1 MSDGIVFIGM
11 DLGTFKTSVA
21 SSNGR
26 REVLPTAV
34 GWPKDHVAR
43 TMLGRDLVFGE
54 DVWKHRQA
62 LNVVRPFEKGA
73 FKYIDHDLAGVAVE
87 DVQKHKEAAK
97 LVVEHAVA
105 LTKPAAGSLVYGVI
119 GAPSRASIH
128 NKQVIIDAA
137 KTAFDAVVI
146 VSEPFTV
153 AYGMK
158 SLTDTLVIDIGAG
171 TIDICPINGTYP
183 SEEDQITI
191 PLGGDF
197 VDEEFCRLLKEAFP
211 QAQLSPKM
219 ARDIKEKHGFVHDV
233 NEKATV
239 KLMVAGRPREFDV
252 TEQLKQACRSIV
264 PPIIEALGQM
274 IATLDPEFQQ
284 KMLNNILLGGGGSQ
298 LKGLDKLIEEAL
310 VEFGGGSVRKVY
322 DSCFAG
328 AVGALKLAMGM
339 PAEYWSELRGL
350 DGTREAEYGD
360 DETDSQNESGLR
372 VAA

>member
-1 MSDGIVFIGM
+1 MSDGVVFIGM

-43 TMLGRDLVFGE
+43 TMLGRDIVFGE

-73 FKYIDHDLAGVAVE
+73 LKYLDHDLAGVADADVE
-87 DVQKHKEAAK
+87 KHKEAAK
-97 LVVEHAVA
+97 LVVDHAVS
-105 LTKPAAGSLVYGVI
+105 LTKPTPGSLVYGVI

-158 SLTDTLVIDIGAG
+158 SLHDTLVIDIGAG
-171 TIDICPINGTYP
+171 TIDICPIYGTYP
-183 SEEDQITI
+183 ADEDQITI

-197 VDEEFCRLLKEAFP
+197 VDGEFCRLLKERFP
-211 QAQLSPKM
+211 EAQLSPKM
-219 ARDIKEKHGFVHDV
+219 ARDIKEKFGFVHEV
-233 NEKATV
+233 NETAIV

-252 TEQLKQACRSIV
+252 TDCLKQACRSIV
-264 PPIIEALGQM
+264 APIVDALGEM
-274 IATLDPEFQQ
+274 VATLDPEFQQ
-284 KMLNNILLGGGGSQ
+284 RMLNNILLGGGGSQ

-310 VEFGGGSVRKVY
+310 KEFGGGSVRKVY

-339 PAEYWSELRGL
+339 PAEYWEELRGV
-350 DGTREAEYGD
+350 DGGHSSSHED
-360 DETDSQNESGLR
+360 DSDHGHELR